1 MISSPGTGLQ
11 GPDGTCG
18 YSVRMAECGPVF
30 ELACCVDEA
39 GTLANSSRQFRLDVF
54 LCIRE
59 KNGFHLLPDAS
70 YLDSHFLFRFV
81 HSLSLTVQ

>member
-59 KNGFHLLPDAS
+59 KTDFIC
-70 YLDSHFLFRFV
+70 FRMLAILIHIFCFV
-81 HSLSLTVQ
+81 LCIL